1 MLPNSI
7 YDMSYPMNLSPTG
20 ESKKKTPGDGS
31 VALARQKLLQRLQE
45 GGTTAG
51 PAPGDAEIDDH
62 KNEGKQDGDT
72 GE

>member
-7 YDMSYPMNLSPTG
+7 YDMTYPMNLSLTG
-20 ESKKKTPGDGS
+20 EAKKKTPGDGS
-31 VALARQKLLQRLQE
+31 IANARQRLLDLLQK
-45 GGTTAG
+45 GVTTAG
-51 PAPGDAEIDDH
+51 PAPGDAETDDH